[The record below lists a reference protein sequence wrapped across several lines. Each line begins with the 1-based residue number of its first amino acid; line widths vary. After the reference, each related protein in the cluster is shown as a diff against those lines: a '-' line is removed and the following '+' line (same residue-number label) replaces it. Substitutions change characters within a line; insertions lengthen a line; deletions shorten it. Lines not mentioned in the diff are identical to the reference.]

1 MFMVSLLLYTLVTWL
16 LPVDGESAK
25 CGGYE

>member
-1 MFMVSLLLYTLVTWL
+1 MVSLLLYTLVTWL